1 MGAASLT
8 GATTVGGGMF
18 ASFGGEAVSEV
29 FLVDGAV
36 NDSQRGGGG
45 LSWGHVDRRA

>member
-1 MGAASLT
+1 MKPGCMGAASLT

-36 NDSQRGGGG
+36 NDS
-45 LSWGHVDRRA
+45 